1 MTDQFNPEN
10 NRFQPNSKR
19 GYDTNSSYRQT
30 TYPQDSFSS
39 QYGNT
44 VSPYAPNHPQST
56 TVLILGIIS
65 LIIFQPLGIVTLII
79 GNKARK
85 EIRQYPGAYG
95 KSTMLTVGWGLG
107 IAATVLFCIG
117 IVLLVI
123 TIFLAIS
130 GPMDY

>member
-19 GYDTNSSYRQT
+19 GYNTNPSYRQT

-44 VSPYAPNHPQST
+44 VSPYAPDHPQST
-56 TVLILGIIS
+56 TVLILGVIS
-65 LIIFQPLGIVTLII
+65 LIVFQPLGIVTLIM

-85 EIRQYPGAYG
+85 EIRQNPGAYG
-95 KSTMLTVGWGLG
+95 KSTMLAVGWGLG
-107 IAATVLFCIG
+107 IAATVLFCIEVTL
-117 IVLLVI
+117 IVI
-123 TIFLAIS
+123 TILLAIS
-130 GPMDY
+130 GFMDY